1 VSLLD
6 QLRNASLSPA
16 ERRVAD
22 VLLTQP
28 ELVSFGT
35 VADLAR
41 AAQAGGATV
50 MRLAGKLGFA
60 GFSQLQSAVQSELAV
75 RLRPAAAR
83 IRQQTG
89 DDVIESALAAELAN
103 VQMTLSGVEPDVLA
117 RCVSLLSL
125 SRRVCVL
132 AGDSGVGVAHD
143 FVTQLGMVRADVTM
157 ADLGSVALV
166 RSIAWMT
173 SDDVLVAIDTARYEA
188 AIVDAVELAI
198 ESGSRVIAISD
209 SHLSPIARSST
220 CSLRV
225 VDQGAGPFD
234 SYTGVLALTNL
245 LVTAVVRAAGATVIA
260 HLDRLEA
267 SWTETSALR
276 HE

>member
-6 QLRNASLSPA
+6 QLRSASLSPA

-35 VADLAR
+35 VADVAR
-41 AAQAGGATV
+41 TAKAGGATV

-89 DDVIESALAAELAN
+89 NDVIESALATELAN
-103 VQMTLSGVEPDVLA
+103 VQSTLAGVEPDALA
-117 RCVSLLSL
+117 RCVSLLNS

-173 SDDVLVAIDTARYEA
+173 SDDVLVVIDTARYEA

-198 ESGSRVIAISD
+198 DSGSRVIAISD

-245 LVTAVVRAAGATVIA
+245 LVTAVVRAAGATVIT